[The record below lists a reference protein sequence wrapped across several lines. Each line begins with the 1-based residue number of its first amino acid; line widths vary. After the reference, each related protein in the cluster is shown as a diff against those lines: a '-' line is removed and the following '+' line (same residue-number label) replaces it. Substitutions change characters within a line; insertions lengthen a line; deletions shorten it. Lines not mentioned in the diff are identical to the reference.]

1 MKRRRRAKN
10 STTSAA
16 APQMFSQCFYLSLSI
31 QNNSQLLGDAND
43 ANIIVG
49 GQFSNMRVEDSLPI
63 WYYAMYEL
71 FPTIIFS

>member
-31 QNNSQLLGDAND
+31 QNNSQLLGDVND

-49 GQFSNMRVEDSLPI
+49 GQFSNTS
-63 WYYAMYEL
+63 
-71 FPTIIFS
+71 T

>member
-31 QNNSQLLGDAND
+31 QNNSQLLGDVND

-49 GQFSNMRVEDSLPI
+49 GQFSNTSSSMR
-63 WYYAMYEL
+63 
-71 FPTIIFS
+71 